1 MEVGNR
7 NWRLGNG
14 ARKILFYGVL
24 PGVMIVSLTVSIGA
38 TYAQS
43 YNNKIFPGVLIG
55 PIDVGGLTH
64 EEAAAKLATA
74 TNAAIKDGLT
84 VTIDGLTQTIP
95 LLNEGVSDPDTSVEL
110 VSWKID
116 AAVETALAVGRQNS
130 LASIVVPL
138 VVRVNHRT
146 VGLAPNIDQ
155 RPFAV
160 RAGASVS
167 PSPSAG
173 S

>member
-110 VSWKID
+110 VNWKMTRRSKPPWLLADKILWR
-116 AAVETALAVGRQNS
+116 ALS
-130 LASIVVPL
+130 SPSSSASI
-138 VVRVNHRT
+138 
-146 VGLAPNIDQ
+146 IEQ
-155 RPFAV
+155 W
-160 RAGASVS
+160 AG
-167 PSPSAG
+167 PEH
-173 S
+173 